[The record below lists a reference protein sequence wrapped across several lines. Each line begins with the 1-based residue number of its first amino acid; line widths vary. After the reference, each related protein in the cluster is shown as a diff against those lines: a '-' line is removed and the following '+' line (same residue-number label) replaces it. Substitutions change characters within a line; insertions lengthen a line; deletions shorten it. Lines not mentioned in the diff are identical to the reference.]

1 MVATAPPR
9 PPGIARGTAYQEPTP
24 PPREDDHTAGWVF
37 LWVLFAFKMATVFI
51 IWWASRS
58 YSTGV
63 FLAATTWFW
72 LAIPAIALSAPV
84 AFRWRLVKMRKR
96 RIALQRSEWLLD
108 SARISSYE
116 ARPIDAPAGSNR
128 DR

>member
-9 PPGIARGTAYQEPTP
+9 PPVIPRRTTYQEPTP
-24 PPREDDHTAGWVF
+24 PAREDDHTAGWVF

-63 FLAATTWFW
+63 FLVATTWFW
-72 LAIPAIALSAPV
+72 LAIPVLALAAPV
-84 AFRWRLVKMRKR
+84 ALRRRLVKVRKR
-96 RIALQRSEWLLD
+96 RAALQRSEWLLD
-108 SARISSYE
+108 GARVSSYE
-116 ARPIDAPAGSNR
+116 QQAIDASNGSSR
-128 DR
+128 RR

>member
-9 PPGIARGTAYQEPTP
+9 PPAVARRTTYQEPTP
-24 PPREDDHTAGWVF
+24 PPRADDHTTGWIF

-63 FLAATTWFW
+63 FLVATTWFW
-72 LAIPAIALSAPV
+72 MVIPVLALAAPV
-84 AFRWRLVKMRKR
+84 AFRWRLLKMRKR
-96 RIALQRSEWLLD
+96 RVALQQSEWILTERPAAPD
-108 SARISSYE
+108 STVETPTPGAFR
-116 ARPIDAPAGSNR
+116 RG
-128 DR
+128 

>member
-9 PPGIARGTAYQEPTP
+9 PPVIPRRTTYQEPTP

-63 FLAATTWFW
+63 FLVATTWFW
-72 LAIPAIALSAPV
+72 LALPAVALSAPV

-108 SARISSYE
+108 TARVSSSAQQPVDTS
-116 ARPIDAPAGSNR
+116 AGPGR